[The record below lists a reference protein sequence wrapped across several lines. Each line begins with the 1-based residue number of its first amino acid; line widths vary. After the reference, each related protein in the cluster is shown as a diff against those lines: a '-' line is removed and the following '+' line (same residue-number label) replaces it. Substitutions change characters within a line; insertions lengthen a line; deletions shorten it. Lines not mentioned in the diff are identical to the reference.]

1 MLDQEIFCDGSFLC
15 LTDWAHLGNISYS
28 PEAFSQASIRVAL
41 IQQECS
47 WLGFERVFLPDLLE
61 VPQAPAPPSALKAWL
76 VSLRGALAVF
86 AVANVT
92 ELQNGSARL
101 TFWGTRKCQVILKEP
116 GRWSGPISET
126 SYELYTWIYREVPH
140 ASAALRI
147 ARTLV
152 TQQLGPDPESN
163 LETLQARLADIIAS
177 AKANYAA
184 FVQEKLKDFFTLG
197 KEISIYTTA
206 AAEYLYKTL
215 SDLNESLRKSVF
227 TVLGV
232 IGGALLST
240 SAVQLNP
247 LTYTT
252 VLAGYAAFLLSF
264 NVWYLPSNASLDFD
278 DHLRHFRSRVEPY
291 REFLSA
297 NQQREV
303 FEDIPAQYAKRF
315 AKTRR
320 LVRLVNG
327 VLAGFLLCLSGF
339 DIPHLAKYFT
349 FSPTWALGRSITWL
363 LRWIVR

>member
-1 MLDQEIFCDGSFLC
+1 MGRSS
-15 LTDWAHLGNISYS
+15 ASYKS
-28 PEAFSQASIRVAL
+28 EAFNQASTRVGL

-47 WLGFERVFLPDLLE
+47 WLGVARVFLPELLE
-61 VPQAPAPPSALKAWL
+61 VTPPPAPPSGLTAWL
-76 VSLRGALAVF
+76 SSLRGSLSVF
-86 AVANVT
+86 AIANVT
-92 ELQNGSARL
+92 ELKNGPAFL
-101 TFWGTRKCQVILKEP
+101 TFWGTRKYQIVLSEP
-116 GRWSGPISET
+116 SRLSGPVSDSI
-126 SYELYTWIYREVPH
+126 YGLYSWVYREVPH

-147 ARTLV
+147 VRTLV
-152 TQQLGPDPESN
+152 TQQLGPDPERN

-184 FVQEKLKDFFTLG
+184 FVQEKLKDFFALG
-197 KEISIYTTA
+197 KEISTYTTA

-247 LTYTT
+247 LTYTA
-252 VLAGYAAFLLSF
+252 VLAGYSAFLACF

-297 NQQREV
+297 NQQREI
-303 FEDIPAQYAKRF
+303 FEKIPAQYTKRF
-315 AKTRR
+315 VRTRR

-349 FSPTWALGRSITWL
+349 FSPTWALGRGIAWL